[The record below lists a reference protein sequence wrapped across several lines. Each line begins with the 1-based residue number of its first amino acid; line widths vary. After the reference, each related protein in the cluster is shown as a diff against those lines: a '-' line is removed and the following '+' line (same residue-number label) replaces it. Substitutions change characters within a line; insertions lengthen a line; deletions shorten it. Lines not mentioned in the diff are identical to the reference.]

1 MFREKIKMAIGA
13 KNLRVCQVAT
23 ECGIVSTSLSSYLN
37 GSRGLKYDQQ
47 EKLVAYLGLHLT
59 PRRLFISIQISSNS
73 RRRSVKLRLLH
84 GKTNERH
91 RSVKPKCK

>member
-37 GSRGLKYDQQ
+37 GSRGLKYDQ
-47 EKLVAYLGLHLT
+47 L
-59 PRRLFISIQISSNS
+59 
-73 RRRSVKLRLLH
+73 
-84 GKTNERH
+84 
-91 RSVKPKCK
+91 